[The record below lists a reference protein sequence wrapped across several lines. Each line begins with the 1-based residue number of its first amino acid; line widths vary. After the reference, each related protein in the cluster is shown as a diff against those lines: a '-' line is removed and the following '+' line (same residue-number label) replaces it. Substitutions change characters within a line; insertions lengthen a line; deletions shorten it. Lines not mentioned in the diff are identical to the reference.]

1 MRSPLRLSLA
11 ANGEVS
17 PADPAFLRAVHEA
30 LDDPAMLSEAL
41 FGVRAGGLLGYISA
55 EDARWTWYDTQPG
68 EFSGLEITEY
78 SVPAALCQAVFQPR
92 DRAFPP
98 AGSR

>member
-1 MRSPLRLSLA
+1 MTARGALELLLNELGRLPGTRLMP
-11 ANGEVS
+11 VS
-17 PADPAFLRAVHEA
+17 TRAPAPRVPA
-30 LDDPAMLSEAL
+30 S
-41 FGVRAGGLLGYISA
+41 ISA
-55 EDARWTWYDTQPG
+55 EDARWTGYDTQPG

>member
-1 MRSPLRLSLA
+1 MTARGALELLLNELGRLPGTRLMP
-11 ANGEVS
+11 VS
-17 PADPAFLRAVHEA
+17 TRAPAPRV
-30 LDDPAMLSEAL
+30 PSS
-41 FGVRAGGLLGYISA
+41 ISA
-55 EDARWTWYDTQPG
+55 EEARWTWYDTQPG

>member
-1 MRSPLRLSLA
+1 MTARGALELLLNELGRLPGTRLMPVSTRAPAPRAPTPL
-11 ANGEVS
+11 
-17 PADPAFLRAVHEA
+17 
-30 LDDPAMLSEAL
+30 
-41 FGVRAGGLLGYISA
+41 SA

>member
-1 MRSPLRLSLA
+1 MTTRGALELLLNELGRLPGTRLMPVSTRAPAPRVLA
-11 ANGEVS
+11 S
-17 PADPAFLRAVHEA
+17 
-30 LDDPAMLSEAL
+30 
-41 FGVRAGGLLGYISA
+41 ISA

>member
-1 MRSPLRLSLA
+1 MTARGALELLLNELGRLPGTRLMPVPTRA
-11 ANGEVS
+11 
-17 PADPAFLRAVHEA
+17 PAPRVPA
-30 LDDPAMLSEAL
+30 S
-41 FGVRAGGLLGYISA
+41 ISA

-78 SVPAALCQAVFQPR
+78 SVPAALCQAVFQTR

>member
-1 MRSPLRLSLA
+1 MTARGALELLLNELRRLPGTRLMPVPTRA
-11 ANGEVS
+11 
-17 PADPAFLRAVHEA
+17 PAPRAPTA
-30 LDDPAMLSEAL
+30 L
-41 FGVRAGGLLGYISA
+41 SA